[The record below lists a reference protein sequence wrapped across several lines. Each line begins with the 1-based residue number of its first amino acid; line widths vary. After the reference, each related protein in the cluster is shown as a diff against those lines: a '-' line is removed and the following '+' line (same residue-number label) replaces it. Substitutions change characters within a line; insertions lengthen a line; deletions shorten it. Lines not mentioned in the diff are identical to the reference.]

1 MLNSTLIEEVTNY
14 TALFQSFLPKR
25 FSVDSS
31 QIIPVG
37 PEQTPTLRAGLK
49 RLISIRFWSMISSK
63 EQARFPQFLYE
74 WAMTLF
80 AFPLRYLKKTGSA
93 GTRIDHNSPAWVKMR
108 NGQVYRAVWQALYQP
123 VNR

>member
-1 MLNSTLIEEVTNY
+1 MASMLNSTLIEEVTNY

-49 RLISIRFWSMISSK
+49 RLISIRFWLMPI
-63 EQARFPQFLYE
+63 
-74 WAMTLF
+74 
-80 AFPLRYLKKTGSA
+80 
-93 GTRIDHNSPAWVKMR
+93 I
-108 NGQVYRAVWQALYQP
+108 
-123 VNR
+123 